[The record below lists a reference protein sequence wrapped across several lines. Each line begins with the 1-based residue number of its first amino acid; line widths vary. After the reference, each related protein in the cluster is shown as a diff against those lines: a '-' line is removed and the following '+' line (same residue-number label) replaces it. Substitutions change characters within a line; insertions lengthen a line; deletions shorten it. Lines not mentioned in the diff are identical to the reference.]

1 MGVDSWPAHA
11 SSPDNL
17 GTSLIMTKDKRMVVL
32 HSPSAITA
40 SKSTKPK
47 FLEYLES
54 FLRDELKYLGVSEIR
69 PSELRLQVLACLH
82 GCGCLNHCLRCP
94 RIH

>member
-17 GTSLIMTKDKRMVVL
+17 GTSLVMTKDKRMVVL
-32 HSPSAITA
+32 RHPSAITA
-40 SKSTKPK
+40 SKSTKPR

-54 FLRDELKYLGVSEIR
+54 FLREELKYLGVSEIR
-69 PSELRLQVLACLH
+69 PSELRLQVRWCLVITRWLPVPRAC
-82 GCGCLNHCLRCP
+82 
-94 RIH
+94 